1 MTHFDDIYEI
11 AADNYGLVTYAQA
24 REAGLVGAELN
35 RYVADGRLRKLG
47 HGVYK
52 LSRWVP
58 TPYDSYAE
66 AVTLAGEGS
75 YLSGSS
81 VLAMHDL
88 ALVNPSTVEVSVPG
102 RSRRSLPPWV
112 KAVRADGPAPTAY
125 EGIPSQSVA
134 DAIRAC
140 RRTVMPERLADA
152 VEDARDGGLLK
163 EREAAELR
171 RELGYDGEGA

>member
-11 AADNYGLVTYAQA
+11 AADNYGLVTYARA

-35 RYVADGRLRKLG
+35 RYVADGRLRKIG

-52 LSRWVP
+52 LTRYVP
-58 TPYDSYAE
+58 TPYDYYAE

-75 YLSGSS
+75 YLSGVS

-88 ALVNPSTVEVSVPG
+88 ALVNPGAVEVSVPG
-102 RSRRSLPPWV
+102 RNRRSLPSWV
-112 KAVRADGPAPTAY
+112 KTVRADGTAPTAY

-140 RRTVMPERLADA
+140 RRTVMPERLMDA
-152 VEDARDGGLLK
+152 VEDARDRGLLK

-171 RELGYDGEGA
+171 RELGYDDKGA

>member
-52 LSRWVP
+52 LTRYAP

-66 AVTLAGEGS
+66 AVTLAGESS
-75 YLSGSS
+75 YLSGVS

-88 ALVNPSTVEVSVPG
+88 ALVNPGAIEVSVPG
-102 RSRRSLPPWV
+102 RNRRSLPSWV
-112 KAVRADGPAPTAY
+112 KTVRANGTAPTAY

-140 RRTVMPERLADA
+140 RRTVMPERLMDA
-152 VEDARDGGLLK
+152 VEDARDKGLLK
-163 EREAAELR
+163 EREAADLR

>member
-35 RYVADGRLRKLG
+35 RYVADGRMRKIG

-52 LSRWVP
+52 LTRYVP

-75 YLSGSS
+75 YLSGVS

-88 ALVNPSTVEVSVPG
+88 ALVNPGAVEVSVPG
-102 RSRRSLPPWV
+102 RNRRSLPSWV
-112 KAVRADGPAPTAY
+112 KTVRADGTAPTAY

-140 RRTVMPERLADA
+140 RRTVMPERLMDA
-152 VEDARDGGLLK
+152 VEDARDRGLLK

-171 RELGYDGEGA
+171 RELGYDDKGA